1 MVFCFCGIIEHDIK
15 KTEGESMS
23 KKPKDRV
30 EVLEALVKK
39 LQNTLRAKESVIKNL
54 KGQVC
59 TAETAFKR
67 TEIYLQ
73 EVTNGK
79 PLSEVLKNVEAG
91 RFTSSIGDAC
101 PKCGLHD
108 MKKILFTGFHII
120 TCECG
125 YRNKIDEERE
135 ITES

>member
-1 MVFCFCGIIEHDIK
+1 
-15 KTEGESMS
+15 MS

-30 EVLEALVKK
+30 EVLETLVKK
-39 LQNTLRAKESVIKNL
+39 LQNTIRAKNTVIRNL

-59 TAETAFKR
+59 TAETAFKQ
-67 TEIYLQ
+67 TEMYLQ

-79 PLSEVLKNVEAG
+79 PLSEVLKMAESG
-91 RFTSSIGDAC
+91 RFTSTIGEPC
-101 PKCGLHD
+101 PKCGSHD
-108 MKKILFTGFHII
+108 MKKILFTGFYII

-125 YRNKIDEERE
+125 YRNKVDEEQK